1 MEIWGALDATQFM
14 ESPPLPSDESLIKD
28 DIEQLFH
35 EVVKLSLL
43 DTSRYSAI
51 VVHLL
56 EIIFCFDWPMDFL
69 VWETLKHK
77 YIKIKIYTNT
87 LT

>member
-1 MEIWGALDATQFM
+1 MEIWGALDATKFM

>member
-1 MEIWGALDATQFM
+1 MLLMPQM
-14 ESPPLPSDESLIKD
+14 ESPPLQDSDESPIED

-35 EVVKLSLL
+35 EVVKLPLL
-43 DTSRYSAI
+43 DASSYSAI

-77 YIKIKIYTNT
+77 YTKI
-87 LT
+87 

>member
-1 MEIWGALDATQFM
+1 M
-14 ESPPLPSDESLIKD
+14 ESSPLQDSDESPIED

-35 EVVKLSLL
+35 EVVKLPLL
-43 DTSRYSAI
+43 DALPYSAI

-77 YIKIKIYTNT
+77 YTKI
-87 LT
+87 

>member
-1 MEIWGALDATQFM
+1 MPQM
-14 ESPPLPSDESLIKD
+14 ESPPLQDTDESPIED

-35 EVVKLSLL
+35 EVVKLPLL
-43 DTSRYSAI
+43 DASPYSAI

-77 YIKIKIYTNT
+77 YTKI
-87 LT
+87 

>member
-1 MEIWGALDATQFM
+1 M
-14 ESPPLPSDESLIKD
+14 ESPPLQDSHESPIIED
-28 DIEQLFH
+28 DIEQFFH

-43 DTSRYSAI
+43 DASPYSAI

-56 EIIFCFDWPMDFL
+56 EIIFCFDWVMDFL

-77 YIKIKIYTNT
+77 YTKI
-87 LT
+87 

>member
-1 MEIWGALDATQFM
+1 MPQM
-14 ESPPLPSDESLIKD
+14 ESPPLQDSDESPIED

-35 EVVKLSLL
+35 EVVKLPLL
-43 DTSRYSAI
+43 DASPYSAI
-51 VVHLL
+51 VVHPL

-77 YIKIKIYTNT
+77 YTKI
-87 LT
+87 

>member
-1 MEIWGALDATQFM
+1 MPQM
-14 ESPPLPSDESLIKD
+14 ESPPLQDSNESPIED
-28 DIEQLFH
+28 DTGQLFH

-43 DTSRYSAI
+43 DTLPYSAI

-56 EIIFCFDWPMDFL
+56 EIIFCFDWSMGFL

-77 YIKIKIYTNT
+77 YTKTKIYTNT

>member
-1 MEIWGALDATQFM
+1 M

>member
-1 MEIWGALDATQFM
+1 M
-14 ESPPLPSDESLIKD
+14 ESPPLPSDESLIED
-28 DIEQLFH
+28 DIEQPFH
-35 EVVKLSLL
+35 EVVKLS
-43 DTSRYSAI
+43 SRDASPYSAI